1 MLALRYHAFHE
12 CARNLVFFS
21 STEEIS
27 VDRAADIIKFGFLIN
42 GANLQLMM
50 TRQKI
55 IIRDPPLRARPSI
68 IEFVTSTVT
77 RCVRSPSSSPS
88 GSCPFLQ
95 QSHKVQVVVVVVV
108 SVERHGFV
116 LSRTSSYAVT
126 TLLMAPCSSMPLNGP
141 VLEKRGEE
149 KSQIRINPWMPAKKP

>member
-1 MLALRYHAFHE
+1 
-12 CARNLVFFS
+12 
-21 STEEIS
+21 
-27 VDRAADIIKFGFLIN
+27 
-42 GANLQLMM
+42 MM
-50 TRQKI
+50 TRQIII

-108 SVERHGFV
+108 VSVERHGFV
-116 LSRTSSYAVT
+116 LSRTSSYTVT

-141 VLEKRGEE
+141 VPENRSEE

>member
-1 MLALRYHAFHE
+1 M
-12 CARNLVFFS
+12 

-27 VDRAADIIKFGFLIN
+27 VDRAADIIKFGFLVN

-50 TRQKI
+50 TRQI
-55 IIRDPPLRARPSI
+55 IIKRDPPLRARPSI

-88 GSCPFLQ
+88 ASCPLLQ
-95 QSHKVQVVVVVVV
+95 QSHKVQVVVVVDAV

-116 LSRTSSYAVT
+116 LSRTSSFTVVSI
-126 TLLMAPCSSMPLNGP
+126 LLIAPCSSMAWNEP
-141 VLEKRGEE
+141 VPE
-149 KSQIRINPWMPAKKP
+149 

>member
-1 MLALRYHAFHE
+1 MLVLRYHAFHE

-27 VDRAADIIKFGFLIN
+27 VDRAADIIKFGFLVN

-50 TRQKI
+50 TRQII

-95 QSHKVQVVVVVVV
+95 QSHKVRVVVVVVVV

-116 LSRTSSYAVT
+116 LSRTSSYTVT
-126 TLLMAPCSSMPLNGP
+126 TLLMAPCSSMP
-141 VLEKRGEE
+141 
-149 KSQIRINPWMPAKKP
+149 